1 MKATLLIIALAA
13 SWATYAQTRVSPLIK
28 TTGAIYDIPF
38 AEEKPDPELDYK
50 IVIDVNSGS
59 PKPRMLN
66 PALER
71 VARLINLHAVGGVK
85 RENLHVVAVIH
96 SEATYTIMNNEAYKT
111 KFSTDNPNLALIEEL
126 LQNGV
131 KIFVCGQSLI
141 SREVDHRTLIPG
153 VKIALSMLTTVTT
166 YQLNGYALLTF

>member
-1 MKATLLIIALAA
+1 MKIVTLTVLLAA
-13 SWATYAQTRVSPLIK
+13 SWASHAQTRVSPVIK

-38 AEEKPDPELDYK
+38 AEERPDPEMDYK

-96 SEATYTIMNNEAYKT
+96 SDATYTIMNNEAYKAR
-111 KFSTDNPNLALIEEL
+111 FDTDNPNLALVEEL
-126 LQNGV
+126 LQNDV

-141 SREVDHRTLIPG
+141 GREVDHRTLIPG
-153 VKIALSMLTTVTT
+153 VTIALSMLTTVTT
-166 YQLNGYALLTF
+166 YQLNGYAVLEF